1 MVLKK
6 LNGQFLPGKLTKLLK
21 KQKML
26 SVTFI
31 TMSLIQS
38 LRPSVTDSG
47 QVISFQMQSL
57 RKLR

>member
-1 MVLKK
+1 MKNFAWQADNIAK
-6 LNGQFLPGKLTKLLK
+6 EAKNYA
-21 KQKML
+21 
-26 SVTFI
+26 VTFI
-31 TMSLIQS
+31 NISIIQS